1 MSRFKELVKY
11 LYKARKKGLKKS
23 EIESNLKTMGWSSLW
38 IWLAWKRLD
47 NLSKRKSNT
56 QRSKK
61 SIYLIYSST
70 VSGLVLLLLS
80 TLWVQGFI
88 YLKGP
93 ELFRP
98 DLKFAKYLESQEH
111 RSQNIAFSFNYT
123 DGNPQKNPFKW
134 SGEGKLNEIYTEGQR
149 EFQVGINSKLNFENE
164 YPTKHLL
171 RINTDGVYLKNFIS
185 QELENKLV
193 DKTDVLNIL
202 NKWTKISDSGQIIK
216 KPNDITLK
224 LIKESKINKFLGFE
238 KSEYG
243 LVLLYELSLN
253 PDLFIKAPSTS
264 YESFK
269 GTKNT
274 IFSPSS
280 LTLAIS
286 PIAGNF
292 EYIEFVG
299 YGPSFLDV
307 VGKIYAKKSDQN
319 TIQNDKQRLSDLQGI
334 SNELERFYNRYQGYP
349 ESILGKP
356 ELNKESFKWPTAPE
370 AESGCSEFYNTYWY
384 TAIGEKT
391 FNTDL
396 EKNIFSDYKVTFCL
410 GSQIDNHDSGV
421 SELTS
426 KGIKAIPCE
435 NDPYCSPST
444 LNIKGMLKSERFWQ
458 DIPTNSRLEIK
469 ILPDTQ

>member
-38 IWLAWKRLD
+38 IWLAWKKLN
-47 NLSKRKSNT
+47 NLSKKNLE
-56 QRSKK
+56 QQQKNKK
-61 SIYLIYSST
+61 NYLFYGSIF
-70 VSGLVLLLLS
+70 SGLILILLVL
-80 TLWVQGFI
+80 LWVQGFI

-93 ELFRP
+93 TLFRP
-98 DLKFAKYLESQEH
+98 DLKFAKFLELQKH
-111 RSQNIAFSFNYT
+111 RTQSIAFSFSYT
-123 DGNPQKNPFKW
+123 DGKQQKIPFKW
-134 SGEGKLNEIYTEGQR
+134 SGEGKINEMNTGGQK
-149 EFQVGINSKLNFENE
+149 EFQVGINSKLYLENE

-171 RINTDGVYLKNFIS
+171 RMNSEGIYLKNYIS
-185 QELENKLV
+185 QELENKLE
-193 DKTDVLNIL
+193 DKTEVVNTL
-202 NKWTKISDSGQIIK
+202 NKWTKISDSGQILD

-224 LIKESKINKFLGFE
+224 LIKDSKINKFLGFE
-238 KSEYG
+238 KSEQG
-243 LVLLYELSLN
+243 LVLLYELNIN
-253 PDLFIKAPSTS
+253 PDLFIKAPSVS
-264 YESFK
+264 FESFK

-292 EYIEFVG
+292 KYLEFVG

-307 VGKIYAKKSDQN
+307 VNKIYAKKSDHS
-319 TIQNDKQRLSDLQGI
+319 TIQNDKQRLNDLQDI

-356 ELNKESFKWPTAPE
+356 EVNKEKFKWPTAPE

-384 TAIGEKT
+384 TALGEKT
-391 FNTDL
+391 FNLDL
-396 EKNIFSDYKVTFCL
+396 GKNIFPDYKVTFCL
-410 GSQIDNHDSGV
+410 GSQIDNHNSGV
-421 SELTS
+421 SELTP

-458 DIPTNSRLEIK
+458 DIPINSRLDIK